1 MVAVR
6 ESSIA
11 TADAGLAM
19 HPRNRYIKDP
29 GLDATIQM
37 QRQRV
42 QRGLD
47 IDKQK
52 RSVAGI
58 SGGVLHKQLQLE
70 IVQREIKIL
79 EEVGLHAHMRP
90 SVRHFSSSP
99 SPFSLP
105 SSRMHRSFHF
115 RVSRSTRT

>member
-1 MVAVR
+1 
-6 ESSIA
+6 
-11 TADAGLAM
+11 M

-79 EEVGLHAHMRP
+79 EEVGLHAHKRP

-99 SPFSLP
+99 SLSFSLR
-105 SSRMHRSFHF
+105 SSHMHRSFRF